1 MVTSVSHSSQK
12 ATVVSP
18 NAASVSHGNLKAT
31 MVSQNAAPLF
41 VKIFTE
47 RRALAKAAQQAGVR
61 VISIDH
67 EVVQPFAPM
76 VVLDHTTEGGTH
88 ILWDV
93 LQSPGLA
100 AVHMGLSGGVSSRAR
115 ELPIPKA

>member
-47 RRALAKAAQQAGVR
+47 RRALAKAALQAGVR

-76 VVLDHTTEGGTH
+76 VVLDHTTEGEPTFCGMCCN
-88 ILWDV
+88 LLV
-93 LQSPGLA
+93 LQRCTWACLA
-100 AVHMGLSGGVSSRAR
+100 
-115 ELPIPKA
+115 E